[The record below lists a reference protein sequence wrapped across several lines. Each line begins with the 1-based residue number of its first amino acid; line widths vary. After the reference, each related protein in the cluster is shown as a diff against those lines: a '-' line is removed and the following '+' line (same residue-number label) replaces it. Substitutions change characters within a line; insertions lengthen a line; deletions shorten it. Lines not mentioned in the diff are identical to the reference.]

1 MMMPQFDVNEAGMG
15 RIANHGELEIEAA
28 KRLAVEAKSLMQL
41 RQSQAI
47 LIPALTGASMDTTT
61 EILGLGRNRVCVL
74 RREFRASGNQGV
86 EAKEKRGGR
95 RHQLMTVEQ
104 EIAFLAPW
112 VEKAADGG
120 VLVVPPIHAA
130 LEWAVGH
137 SVPKSTA
144 YRLLARHGWRKLAP
158 DTRHPKADPEA
169 QEAFKKTPGTA

>member
-1 MMMPQFDVNEAGMG
+1 MG
-15 RIANHGELEIEAA
+15 RVANHSELEIEGA
-28 KRLAVEAKSLMQL
+28 KRLATEAKSLMQL

-47 LIPALTGASMDTTT
+47 LIPALTGASLDTTA

-74 RREFRASGNQGV
+74 RRQFRASGHQGV

-104 EIAFLAPW
+104 ETAFLSPW
-112 VEKAADGG
+112 VEKAAGGG

-130 LEWAVGH
+130 LEGAVGRR
-137 SVPKSTA
+137 VPKSTV

-158 DTRHPKADPEA
+158 DTRHPKVDREA
-169 QEAFKKTPGTA
+169 QEAFKKTPGTD